1 MFEIGY
7 LLTLTAFSL
16 VILFGDALQE
26 EEIIIGYDG

>member
-16 VILFGDALQE
+16 LILFGNDLLE